1 LKFRDLIIQN
11 VLIIAFGLVIF
22 YLDFIEFKGSNTKIL
37 VVIFSLIKSGFFVWV
52 GFRKIIFFS
61 KKNISYYNFLA
72 FIGISISLIVI
83 SFAVD
88 YLCLFQIDN
97 SSFLG
102 ISGSLTW
109 YERCFKFYFFSV
121 LVFSNVGVASVVPS
135 AISSEFLMMVEA
147 ILSFITIIL
156 VLSDFIS
163 LKESIS
169 NRRKKSEAL

>member
-1 LKFRDLIIQN
+1 MKFRDLVIQN
-11 VLIIAFGLVIF
+11 ILIIVFGLIVF
-22 YLDFIEFKGSNTKIL
+22 YLDLIEFRGTNTKIL
-37 VVIFSLIKSGFFVWV
+37 VVIFSIIKSGFFVWM

-61 KKNISYYNFLA
+61 KMNISYYNFLA

-88 YLCLFQIDN
+88 YVCLFQIDA
-97 SSFLG
+97 SSFTG
-102 ISGSLTW
+102 IDASLAW
-109 YERCFKFYFFSV
+109 YERAFKFYFFSV
-121 LVFSNVGVASVVPS
+121 LVFSNVGIATVVPNGI
-135 AISSEFLMMVEA
+135 ASEFLMMIEA

-169 NRRKKSEAL
+169 SRKRKLD